1 MGAIGAMIL
10 QRYVIIVS
18 TAFAGAWTILLGAMA
33 YIERSSPA
41 ARPRGDNV
49 FILYPTTPTD
59 GAAWIPIAWVV
70 LGLVGTVVQL
80 AVTGKK
86 R

>member
-1 MGAIGAMIL
+1 
-10 QRYVIIVS
+10 VS
-18 TAFAGAWTILLGAMA
+18 TAFTGVDDPARRGL
-33 YIERSSPA
+33 IERSSPA

>member
-1 MGAIGAMIL
+1 
-10 QRYVIIVS
+10 
-18 TAFAGAWTILLGAMA
+18 
-33 YIERSSPA
+33 
-41 ARPRGDNV
+41 V

-59 GAAWIPIAWVV
+59 GAAWIPIAWIV